1 MGQII
6 KKDDL
11 VDILADKTSFYK
23 KNMLEVVNA
32 LEEIV
37 LESLQ
42 SATFEQDSELTL
54 APGVR
59 ICARRVPEREAKDP
73 RTGEI
78 IISPEKAIP
87 YAVFTQTFRKK
98 LFVKPKKKGKKG

>member
-11 VDILADKTSFYK
+11 VDLLAKKTSFYK

-32 LEEIV
+32 LEEII

-42 SATFEQDSELTL
+42 SATLEQDSELHL
-54 APGVR
+54 AKGFVV
-59 ICARRVPEREAKDP
+59 CARRVPEREAKDP
-73 RTGEI
+73 RTGEMI
-78 IISPEKAIP
+78 MSPEKTIP
-87 YAVFTQTFRKK
+87 YAVFKPSIRKK
-98 LFVKPKKKGKKG
+98 LYVKPKKKGEKG